1 MKTLHEIQKAVYANN
16 VAHGWHEGAFTTTP
30 EMIIAKLMLAVG
42 ELSEAVEEIR
52 NGHPYDKVYFT
63 YGGLPFPEGDP
74 TKPEGFGIE
83 LADAIIRI
91 LDVAEHLGIDM
102 QDAVILKHNYNLT
115 RSYKHGGKTI

>member
-1 MKTLHEIQKAVYANN
+1 MKTLREIQQAVYANN
-16 VAHGWHEGAFTTTP
+16 VAHGWHEGAFTNTP
-30 EMIIAKLMLAVG
+30 ETITTKLMLAVG

-63 YGGLPFPEGDP
+63 GDN
-74 TKPEGFGIE
+74 KPEGFGIE
-83 LADAIIRI
+83 LADAIIRL

-115 RSYKHGGKTI
+115 RPYKHGGKKL